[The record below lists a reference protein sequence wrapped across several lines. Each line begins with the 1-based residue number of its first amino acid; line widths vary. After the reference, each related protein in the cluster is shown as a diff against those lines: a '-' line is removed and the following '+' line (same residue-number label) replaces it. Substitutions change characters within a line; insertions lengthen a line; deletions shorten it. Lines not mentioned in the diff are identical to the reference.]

1 LFISSDQISFD
12 DSQGTY
18 GSGGGGSNYFMC
30 YQGAGVVF
38 TTANQTTKDFYA
50 IHFVNESVITNCTIT
65 GATNDSNLDGAT
77 IPAGTVIFAPFTAID
92 LASGIAIGY
101 NN

>member
-1 LFISSDQISFD
+1 MAIKNTVDLLHEQLGKK
-12 DSQGTY
+12 GT
-18 GSGGGGSNYFMC
+18 
-30 YQGAGVVF
+30 VEVF
-38 TTANQTTKDFYA
+38 TTAAQTSKDFYA
-50 IHFVNESVITNCTIT
+50 VHFVTESVITNCTIT
-65 GATNDSNLDGAT
+65 GATNDSNLDGAS

>member
-1 LFISSDQISFD
+1 MAIKNTVDLLHEQLGKK
-12 DSQGTY
+12 GT
-18 GSGGGGSNYFMC
+18 
-30 YQGAGVVF
+30 VEVF
-38 TTANQTTKDFYA
+38 TTAAQTSKDFYA
-50 IHFVNESVITNCTIT
+50 VHFVTESVLTNCTIT

>member
-1 LFISSDQISFD
+1 MSITKNTTDLLNEQL
-12 DSQGTY
+12 GKR
-18 GSGGGGSNYFMC
+18 GK
-30 YQGAGVVF
+30 VEVF
-38 TTANQTTKDFYA
+38 TTAAQSSKDFYA
-50 IHFVNESVITNCTIT
+50 VHFVTESVITNCTIT
-65 GATNDSNLDGAT
+65 DAVNDSNLDGAT

>member
-1 LFISSDQISFD
+1 MSITKNTTDLLNEQL
-12 DSQGTY
+12 GKR
-18 GSGGGGSNYFMC
+18 GK
-30 YQGAGVVF
+30 VEVF
-38 TTANQTTKDFYA
+38 TTAAQTSKDFYA
-50 IHFVNESVITNCTIT
+50 VHFVTESVITNCTIT